1 MTDIIGKS
9 QQQIQFEEQNLDLEL
24 MILTLL
30 LSLTRRG
37 LVFNE
42 HFNVRCITLKWN
54 AFLNG
59 VEYCSST
66 TEKDYVCS
74 SALRLFRLRLLGLV
88 IFFS

>member
-66 TEKDYVCS
+66 TDLEAWS
-74 SALRLFRLRLLGLV
+74 SLLTQWRGGYLARKNL
-88 IFFS
+88 